1 MKAPL
6 LFYGAVFGG
15 SFLCVL
21 LLIPLCRRLAFLLGA
36 LDQPDHNRK
45 VHERSIPYLGGL
57 AFYIAWLLMLA
68 ALSFFAPDR
77 LYPEFYALAVVGFP
91 VILLGV
97 YDDICDLS
105 SKIKLPLELIMG
117 GSLYFWG
124 FKSVI
129 LSHPLGGTV
138 YVGSFAVVITAL
150 WVAGM
155 MNAVNFTDG
164 LDGLAGGLVAI
175 AAAVLF
181 FVSFRQGY
189 VFSSVV
195 MAFLAGSCLAFLCY
209 NFHPASI
216 FMGDAGALFLGF
228 LFGAATVLERQK
240 GTAVIAL
247 SVPVMVVAVPLLDTG
262 LSFLRRLRRARAGR
276 FFTPDRHHIH
286 HRLLALGLSQRQV
299 VLSLYALSLFFG
311 VLAVIFAGLSAGFK
325 LLLLLM
331 AGVCTL
337 LAVAWLRYKERRK

>member
-1 MKAPL
+1 MRGPL
-6 LFYGAVFGG
+6 LLYAAVCVG
-15 SFLCVL
+15 SFLCVFL
-21 LLIPLCRRLAFLLGA
+21 LVPLSRRLALFLGA
-36 LDQPDHNRK
+36 LDKPDHDRK
-45 VHERSIPYLGGL
+45 VHQRSIPYLGGL
-57 AFYIAWLLMLA
+57 AFYVAWLVMLA
-68 ALSFFAPDR
+68 TLSFFAPDW
-77 LYPEFYALAVVGFP
+77 LYPEFYPLAVVGFP
-91 VILLGV
+91 VILLGI

-105 SKIKLPLELIMG
+105 SKIKLPLELILG

-129 LSHPLGGTV
+129 LSNPLGGTV
-138 YVGSFAVVITAL
+138 YIGGFAVVITAL

-164 LDGLAGGLVAI
+164 LDGLAAGLVAI

-181 FVSFRQGY
+181 YLSFRQGY
-189 VFSSVV
+189 VFSSII
-195 MAFLAGSCLAFLCY
+195 MAFLIGSCLAFLCY

-228 LFGAATVLERQK
+228 MLGAATVLERQK

-262 LSFLRRLRRARAGR
+262 LSFLRRLRRVRDGR

-299 VLSLYALSLFFG
+299 VLSLYALSLCFG
-311 VLAVIFAGLSAGFK
+311 LLALIFAGLSAGFK
-325 LLLLLM
+325 LLLLLT
-331 AGVCTL
+331 AGICTL
-337 LAVAWLRYKERRK
+337 LAVAFLRHKERMK